1 MEPIMK
7 YTGSKHSLAP
17 WICSYFPEHARYVEP
32 FCGSAAVF
40 FQKKPATHEV
50 LNDLNG
56 AIVNLFRV
64 IRERGDE
71 LASLIE
77 MTPWSEQEYAMA
89 EKGYTDGDELEQA
102 RRFLIRSWQAHG
114 GTMSQVSGW
123 KHNGLKGN
131 VYPSRLWTKLPDR
144 LLSVV
149 DRLRSAEIRNRPAL
163 EIIGYYDD
171 PETLLYVDPPYP
183 LSPRSRKYYLHEMTD
198 GEHVELLE
206 MLDKFSGAAVLS
218 GYSCPLY
225 DERLTSWQKATM
237 PTSGEHGKK
246 HVEVLWFN
254 SKAQHRQLSM
264 FEEAV

>member
-1 MEPIMK
+1 MGGEIVEPIMK

-171 PETLLYVDPPYP
+171 PETLLYV
-183 LSPRSRKYYLHEMTD
+183 
-198 GEHVELLE
+198 
-206 MLDKFSGAAVLS
+206 
-218 GYSCPLY
+218 
-225 DERLTSWQKATM
+225 
-237 PTSGEHGKK
+237 
-246 HVEVLWFN
+246 
-254 SKAQHRQLSM
+254 
-264 FEEAV
+264 